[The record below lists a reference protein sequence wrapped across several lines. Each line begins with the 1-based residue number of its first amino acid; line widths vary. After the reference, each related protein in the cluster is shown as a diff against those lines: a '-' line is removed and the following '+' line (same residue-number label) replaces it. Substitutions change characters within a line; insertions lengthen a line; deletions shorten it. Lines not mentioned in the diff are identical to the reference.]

1 MFQTTSFQRSGYL
14 PDKSH
19 YSYSCSTAFWRP
31 PPEDMRID
39 QLLDEMASMDL
50 GRQLQQPLPYTPIA
64 DSQGP
69 MIEIL
74 DDDYDDRQYAG
85 MLRDGRTQ
93 YAGSTSS
100 VASSSRTARPGGGR
114 AITYPAPSQVRY
126 APAPQSTYTRTS
138 NNNRQTKQA
147 DEWAM
152 IRHPTTQQQQQY
164 YDDVGP
170 SDSISQV
177 STSSRSRYAPHREE
191 RRGRTRTRGE
201 HHRWAP
207 SSVVSNKGYNSVA
220 ERPAPAPVP
229 SGHFETRLITPYD

>member
-39 QLLDEMASMDL
+39 QLLEEMASMDL

-74 DDDYDDRQYAG
+74 DDDYDDGQYPG

-93 YAGSTSS
+93 YAGSASS
-100 VASSSRTARPGGGR
+100 VASSRTARPGGNGRR
-114 AITYPAPSQVRY
+114 AITYPAPSPSQVRY
-126 APAPQSTYTRTS
+126 APAPQSTYSRTS
-138 NNNRQTKQA
+138 RQNRQA

-152 IRHPTTQQQQQY
+152 IRHPSTQQQQQY

-177 STSSRSRYAPHREE
+177 STSSRTRYVPHREE

-201 HHRWAP
+201 QRWAP
-207 SSVVSNKGYNSVA
+207 SSVVSKGYNVA
-220 ERPAPAPVP
+220 ERPAPVP
-229 SGHFETRLITPYD
+229 GGHFETRLITPHD